1 MFDDGAPF
9 VGDFAGEMSPARGRT
24 YFLRSVPARVNR
36 RSSTKINTPI
46 EERIADEARFF
57 RSWLDN
63 PAIAGAVSPSGRFL
77 ARMMARYVDPHKA
90 GPVVEL
96 GPGTGAITE
105 ALLERGI
112 APGRLFLV
120 EFDPGFCKLLKR
132 RFPGVHV
139 IKGDAYTLKETLG
152 NKLRRPPAAIVSSL
166 PLLLKPEM
174 QRLALLADAFQCMT
188 PDGCFVQFTY
198 GPLSPIPRDIASA
211 LAVHVEASPPVWLN
225 LPPARVWIYRR
236 QPQGAIRAA
245 QRLPNPAQEFFDRL
259 KLGTERIHLDLKKEL
274 AAAKVRLR
282 FEPRQ
287 GQSSLQGPRVD
298 SALKSS
304 RGKASGIDNSPHL

>member
-1 MFDDGAPF
+1 LR
-9 VGDFAGEMSPARGRT
+9 SQPAR
-24 YFLRSVPARVNR
+24 ANR
-36 RSSTKINTPI
+36 RSSSKPNTPI

-63 PAIAGAVSPSGRFL
+63 PGIAGAVSPSGRFL
-77 ARMMARYVDPHKA
+77 ARMMARYVDPRKA

-105 ALLERGI
+105 ALLARGI

-139 IKGDAYTLKETLG
+139 IKGDAYQLAQTLTG
-152 NKLRRPPAAIVSSL
+152 RLRRPPAAIVSSL
-166 PLLLKPEM
+166 PLLLKPET
-174 QRLALLADAFQCMT
+174 QRLALLADAFACMR

-198 GPLSPIPRDIASA
+198 GRVSPVPRDRASS
-211 LAVHVEASPPVWLN
+211 LDFHVEASPPVWLN

-236 QPQGAIRAA
+236 KAQAAKSVA
-245 QRLPNPAQEFFDRL
+245 QRGPKPAQEFLDRL
-259 KLGTERIHLDLKKEL
+259 KLGTEKIHLDLKKEI
-274 AAAKVRLR
+274 AAAKARLR
-282 FEPRQ
+282 IETRP
-287 GQSSLQGPRVD
+287 GQASGKGLWAD
-298 SALKSS
+298 SALHSS
-304 RGKASGIDNSPHL
+304 GKASSIDRSHHLR

>member
-1 MFDDGAPF
+1 MREGL
-9 VGDFAGEMSPARGRT
+9 
-24 YFLRSVPARVNR
+24 FLRSQPARANR
-36 RSSTKINTPI
+36 RSSSKPNTPI
-46 EERIADEARFF
+46 EERLADEARFF

-63 PAIAGAVSPSGRFL
+63 PAVAGAVSPSGRFL

-132 RFPGVHV
+132 RFPGVRV
-139 IKGDAYTLKETLG
+139 IKGDAYHLSQRLRG
-152 NKLRRPPAAIVSSL
+152 RLRRPPAAIVSSL
-166 PLLLKPEM
+166 PLLLKPET
-174 QRLALLADAFQCMT
+174 QRLALLADAFDCMR

-198 GPLSPIPRDIASA
+198 GRVSPVPLDKASA
-211 LAVHVEASPPVWLN
+211 LDFHVEASPPVWLN

-236 QPQGAIRAA
+236 QAQAA
-245 QRLPNPAQEFFDRL
+245 TIVVQRRPNPTQEFLEKL
-259 KLGTERIHLDLKKEL
+259 KLGTEKMHLDLKKEI
-274 AAAKVRLR
+274 AAAKARLR
-282 FEPRQ
+282 IETRP
-287 GQSSLQGPRVD
+287 GQLSRKGLWPESGLDSLR
-298 SALKSS
+298 
-304 RGKASGIDNSPHL
+304 KASSISRHL